1 MVIQYA
7 VVGFFVQFPCASFLV
22 GQAPETGH
30 SRGLGDGEGDDL
42 DRGVGRDAPQSEV
55 GVQSHDGTVT

>member
-1 MVIQYA
+1 M
-7 VVGFFVQFPCASFLV
+7 S
-22 GQAPETGH
+22 QAPETGH

-55 GVQSHDGTVT
+55 GVQRHDGTVT